1 MIDTWADT
9 EAACVGRLWAESG
22 PGKEAVP
29 LSSWLLTICD
39 PSVAE
44 SVAEAFRT
52 AEPRT
57 SEDGDGFEVVLSGD
71 TVTVV
76 VTELA
81 TAVNRMVLGEGPK
94 AHICDGEQ
102 FLEPGADASRPCG
115 CAGELS
121 DRKARAR
128 AGEGPTP
135 DCRLVFRLA
144 TAPELGSFCFVSSSW
159 EFALSLRS
167 LMAET
172 DDGAPATVDLIRRIS
187 RMTTRSGIQVT
198 FTALLALPV
207 RADSIDQS
215 TVKLA
220 V

>member
-1 MIDTWADT
+1 M
-9 EAACVGRLWAESG
+9 
-22 PGKEAVP
+22 P
-29 LSSWLLTICD
+29 LSSWLLTTRD
-39 PSVAE
+39 PSIAQ
-44 SVAEAFRT
+44 SVAEAFRG
-52 AEPRT
+52 AEPQT
-57 SEDGDGFEVVLSGD
+57 SEDGNGFEVVLGGD

-76 VTELA
+76 VTEFA
-81 TAVNRMVLGEGPK
+81 SAVNRMVLGEGPE
-94 AHICDGEQ
+94 AHICDGER

-115 CAGELS
+115 CTGELS

-128 AGEGPTP
+128 TGEGPTP

-144 TAPELGSFCFVSSSW
+144 TAPELGSFYFVSSSW

-167 LMAET
+167 LLAEA
-172 DDGAPATVDLIRRIS
+172 DDGAPATVDLIRQTS

-207 RADSIDQS
+207 RVDAIDQS